1 MSDFINDQGDNS
13 QGQGDSPFNVFSD
26 PFQMMEEDG
35 GLIQP
40 SSFFENQAPAA
51 QPDQQNEPNPQ
62 APVVTAPVIGG
73 VGDPNPAGTPN
84 PEPKVKFD
92 DELVNKYAQ
101 KQSTDELS
109 EEELIQ
115 RLQQKGYSAPVKEE
129 EKSEDF
135 VENQELQ
142 RLNNEL
148 QNAENFLKQPDAEVI
163 RIKSRDEL
171 IKKYQSLGKA
181 HLVGTEDFEIDLEA
195 TVEEITQSEHQAKMY
210 AESIRNGIATYKNN
224 VEAQKQNLN
233 TKRQEKRDQAVAQ
246 SRLKLQGSLEN
257 IVSGGKFFGVDVNTE
272 QALEVY
278 NEITSGEFTKTVNSN
293 PDLVA
298 KFAFFTK
305 NLEAIESLLGG
316 ATYGQGVKDT
326 VTAIRDKGTQQSRSP
341 ISAAINSSQAQ
352 GGANRLDSWK
362 LPTIEDDQKQ
372 PDTTP
377 KYVAGRGG

>member
-1 MSDFINDQGDNS
+1 MSDFENNQGDNS
-13 QGQGDSPFNVFSD
+13 QGTGDSPFNVFSD
-26 PFQMMEEDG
+26 PFQMIEEDG

-40 SSFFENQAPAA
+40 SSYFENQAPI
-51 QPDQQNEPNPQ
+51 QPDSQNESNLQPSATH
-62 APVVTAPVIGG
+62 APAVNG
-73 VGDPNPAGTPN
+73 VDNPNPAGTTN
-84 PEPKVKFD
+84 PEPKVKFE

-115 RLQQKGYSAPVKEE
+115 RLQQKGYAAPVKEE

-135 VENQELQ
+135 VENQEFQ

-171 IKKYQSLGKA
+171 IKKYQSLGKS

-210 AESIRNGIATYKNN
+210 ADNIRNGIANYKNT

-233 TKRQEKRDQAVAQ
+233 TKKQERRDQAIAQ

-257 IVSGGKFFGVDVNTE
+257 IVSGGKFFGVDVNAE
-272 QALEVY
+272 QAQEVY

-316 ATYGQGVKDT
+316 ATYGQGVKDA

-341 ISAAINSSQAQ
+341 ISAAINSSKAQ

-372 PDTTP
+372 LDATP
-377 KYVAGRGG
+377 MFVAGRGG